1 MSTASPSP
9 NPSPHLR
16 IHSIN
21 IYVRDQD
28 RSLRFYVD
36 QLGFHLAYDAKLQSG
51 ERLVAVAPPDGQAVL
66 SLIAPQPD
74 SLDFKLIGRSTRL
87 TLITEDVL
95 AKYQEW
101 SRRGVRFQ
109 HTPRLRRIKFDPETR
124 QVRNAADS
132 PLLGEES
139 PIWGGVSTR
148 FRDPDG
154 NTFSLV
160 SFDEI
165 THALEAQRRATAA
178 KLELDRRAA
187 QELEIANEVQCRLF
201 PQLHPPIQ
209 SLDYCGRC
217 FPARAVGGD
226 YYDFLDLGPDR
237 FGLVIGDV
245 SGKGIAAAL
254 LMANLQAN
262 LRSQC
267 AISLDQPQ
275 RLLCAVNQLF
285 SQNTPDGAFATLFL
299 ADYHVPTGRLRYINC
314 GHPPALL
321 LRCDDSIDRLDP
333 TATVLG
339 IFKRWDCELGERT
352 IHPGDTLVLYT
363 DGVTESFNEARDEY
377 GEARLIESLLRHR
390 AQPSQTLLQSIVADV
405 RQFSPHEQHDDITL
419 IIAKSASAPL

>member
-1 MSTASPSP
+1 MSTGASSVPS
-9 NPSPHLR
+9 PSPHLR

-66 SLIAPQPD
+66 SLVVPKPD
-74 SLDFKLIGRSTRL
+74 SQDFKLIGRSTRI

-95 AKYQEW
+95 TKYQEW
-101 SRRGVRFQ
+101 SKCGVRFQ
-109 HTPRLRRIKFDPETR
+109 HTPRLRRIKFEPERR
-124 QVRNAADS
+124 QVRNALES
-132 PLLGEES
+132 PILGEET
-139 PIWGGVSTR
+139 PIWGGVTTR

-178 KLELDRRAA
+178 KLEAERRAA

-201 PQLHPPIQ
+201 PQVRPPIQ
-209 SLDYCGRC
+209 ALDYCGRC

-226 YYDFLDLGPDR
+226 YYDFLDLGLDR
-237 FGLVIGDV
+237 FGLVIADV

-267 AISLDQPQ
+267 AISFDQPQ

-299 ADYHVPTGRLRYINC
+299 ADYHIPTGRLRYVNC
-314 GHPPALL
+314 GHPPALI
-321 LRCDDSIDRLDP
+321 LRRDDSIDRLDP

-339 IFKRWDCELGERT
+339 IFKKWDCELGEQT

-363 DGVTESFNEARDEY
+363 DGITESFNESRDEY

-390 AQPSQTLLQSIVADV
+390 TQPSQSLLQNIVADV

-419 IIAKSASAPL
+419 IIAKSSHL